1 MVDDD
6 KPIQLGLEEVTRP
19 QHSDTVPQNTVGA
32 SQSTSPADPLRTLFD
47 AGSYRA
53 IITQTEPLLEGLQP
67 SDLTR
72 EKLWWL
78 RASVI
83 LGIPEPFL
91 LGSVSEVPANSVAR
105 HSELGALLAE
115 SVLALHTA
123 GAVLLA
129 SELSRIV
136 SSDVAAATVSRP
148 ESAAQ
153 QAPVRKTREPIP
165 LRTIVLILLVVFSGA
180 GIAAYRAGLLS
191 WAPEGEIASHVNSTL
206 SNPPP
211 AALSPPALAPVA
223 PPSALDKVLVAIES
237 KSRSAGSNPQPPSS
251 VQSPAAQ
258 MGDASAS
265 TGGRSTAQK
274 PAARE
279 INWDGPAEPEEVR
292 KAIEEGDPTDSAS
305 DDTARRLFGDPPP
318 AMRRPERSHSER
330 SQEAEDPPDRDD
342 PQGFGRLI
350 EYEAMVRTIA
360 SREPKFTSPK
370 VIVLEPGDRIFVDQK
385 DGAFLRVRLAS
396 GGTAYVLE
404 QDMEQVRE

>member
-19 QHSDTVPQNTVGA
+19 QHRDTVSQDTAAA
-32 SQSTSPADPLRTLFD
+32 SQSISPADPLRTLFD
-47 AGSYRA
+47 VGSYRA
-53 IITQTEPLLEGLQP
+53 IITQTEPLLEELQP

-78 RASVI
+78 RASVC

-105 HSELGALLAE
+105 HSELGVLLGE

-136 SSDVAAATVSRP
+136 SSDIVTATVPPP
-148 ESAAQ
+148 EGTSEQNGARR
-153 QAPVRKTREPIP
+153 VREPIP
-165 LRTIVLILLVVFSGA
+165 LRTIVLILLIVLGGA
-180 GIAAYRAGLLS
+180 GIAAYRAGFLNG
-191 WAPEGEIASHVNSTL
+191 ATDGEIASHVGTAL

-223 PPSALDKVLVAIES
+223 PPSALDKVLVALES
-237 KSRSAGSNPQPPSS
+237 KTHSSSSAQRSDTA
-251 VQSPAAQ
+251 QSPALQ
-258 MGDASAS
+258 GGNASAL
-265 TGGRSTAQK
+265 TGGLDSGQK
-274 PAARE
+274 TPARE
-279 INWDGPAEPEEVR
+279 INWDGPTEPEEVR
-292 KAIEEGDPTDSAS
+292 KAIEEGDPTDGGS

-318 AMRRPERSHSER
+318 RIRGGERLHGDRSH
-330 SQEAEDPPDRDD
+330 EAEDPPDRQD
-342 PQGFGRLI
+342 PRGFGRLL
-350 EYEAMVRTIA
+350 EYEAVVRTIA